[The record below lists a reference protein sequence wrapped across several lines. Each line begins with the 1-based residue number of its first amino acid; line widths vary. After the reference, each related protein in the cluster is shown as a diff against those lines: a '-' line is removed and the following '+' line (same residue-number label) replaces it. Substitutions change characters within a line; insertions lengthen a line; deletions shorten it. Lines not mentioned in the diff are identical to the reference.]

1 MVGSRWKGTPTT
13 LVIDIIIETMETGG
27 IHMWPVSTWEV
38 LPSFC
43 TEFFFQTEHSVWL
56 LLCFFFFVLFWLL
69 LFLFFQFVFCCCFF
83 CRFERS
89 PWLRQRKW
97 HLFSFFL
104 FLFSSL
110 SFVVVFFC
118 RFERSP
124 WLRQRK
130 WHLMANETQRATVFG
145 LLLKAFRSFDEIY
158 RVLSV
163 VTGFYRVLPSLA
175 LGFTGFY
182 RV

>member
-56 LLCFFFFVLFWLL
+56 LLCFFFFVMFWLL
-69 LFLFFQFVFCCCFF
+69 LFLFFQFVFCCC
-83 CRFERS
+83 
-89 PWLRQRKW
+89 
-97 HLFSFFL
+97 
-104 FLFSSL
+104 
-110 SFVVVFFC
+110 FFC